1 MLSRYRA
8 TGADLPFSDPCRAHG
23 VATEG
28 YFWRLTDDR
37 ARRTIIAMCAI
48 NRDADGREWAF
59 VGLAAQPGNFARY
72 AVVPTAGADSRRLG
86 LWAGV
91 GILRADGEHLH
102 IDLGPDAMLRVRL
115 DGAAGWRRP
124 RAYGALGVAHA
135 IPALGQ
141 YWHPHGLGAD
151 ATGVAVLGGVR
162 IALADARVY
171 AEKNWSHSGFP
182 DTWWWGQAHSFTGRA
197 DVCAAFAGGDVR
209 VGGVPLSATAVVVR
223 IGERIVRFGNPLLA
237 PVRARVGEDRWA
249 LRGTSA
255 RYTVEIEGRA
265 DPGEAHVLPVPL
277 PAQRTHV
284 PGSLQHLD
292 ASMRL
297 VLRRHGRV
305 LFAGESTLA
314 GLEHGDRAHAEAQLR
329 ARAGDGLALAA

>member
-1 MLSRYRA
+1 M
-8 TGADLPFSDPCRAHG
+8 
-23 VATEG
+23 EG
-28 YFWRLTDDR
+28 YFWRLTDER

-59 VGLAAQPGNFARY
+59 VGLAAEPGGFARY
-72 AVVPTAGADSRRLG
+72 AVVPSGGASPRGLG
-86 LWAGV
+86 LWAGD
-91 GILRADGEHLH
+91 GIMRADAEHLH
-102 IDLGPDAMLRVRL
+102 IDLGSDAMLRVRL
-115 DGAAGWRRP
+115 DGSAGWPRP
-124 RAYGALGVAHA
+124 QAYGALGVAHA

-162 IALADARVY
+162 VALAGARVY

-182 DTWWWGQAHSFTGRA
+182 DTWWWGQAHSFGGRA

-209 VGGVPLSATAVVVR
+209 VGGVPLSATAVVLR

-237 PVRARVGEDRWA
+237 PVRARIDADRWT
-249 LRGTSA
+249 LRGASA
-255 RYTVEIEGRA
+255 RYTVEIEGHA
-265 DPGEAHVLPVPL
+265 GAGEPHVLPIPL

-292 ASMRL
+292 ASMRV

-305 LFAGESTLA
+305 LFAGESALA
-314 GLEHGDRAHAEAQLR
+314 GLEHGDRARAEAQLH
-329 ARAGDGLALAA
+329 AQGVDGLAAAA